1 MTTLLETLGLE
12 LTEETKE
19 LGHQFGEGQ
28 KNGLDWYSGVKI
40 QKHSIQEWA
49 EMDEWRA
56 VDKAVDAELVAEDTD
71 TDDLPDDVYVWFVDS
86 DNESEY
92 FTKFEDA
99 KFSFE
104 VHLSS
109 FYDNI
114 EIDELLNDGGNK
126 PYAWLYDGA
135 DDESRKA
142 MTEKDLTEALITQVM
157 MHPDYDFSRAIA
169 EYIVA
174 ENKRRFPYFFTQ
186 LFAEYTMLESEA
198 GNWNMYAPENYKAI
212 AEYLA
217 TKMNLRDNRN
227 NPSMSLLFRRLID
240 KEIARVEWLNI
251 K

>member
-40 QKHSIQEWA
+40 EKKSLYEWSDWDVY
-49 EMDEWRA
+49 EQ
-56 VDKAVDAELVAEDTD
+56 AVDAGLVDAGIEDE
-71 TDDLPDDVYVWFVDS
+71 DDLPDDVYVWHVDG
-86 DNESEY
+86 DNSAEY
-92 FTKFEDA
+92 FTNFEDA
-99 KFSFE
+99 KLSFE
-104 VHLSS
+104 VELSG
-109 FYDNI
+109 FYDGI
-114 EIDELLNDGGNK
+114 EIDELLSDKGSK
-126 PYAWLYDGA
+126 PYAWLYDNA

-174 ENKRRFPYFFTQ
+174 ENKRRFPHFFTQ
-186 LFAEYTMLESEA
+186 LFADYKMLESEA

-217 TKMNLRDNRN
+217 AKMKLLDNRG
-227 NPSMSLLFRRLID
+227 NPSVSLLFRRLID
-240 KEIARVEWLNI
+240 KEIAGE
-251 K
+251 